1 MSATK
6 TISIVT
12 SEEVRIR
19 AYRGKSTVCM
29 DNPEVEDMLKEVS
42 FDDIVTYIQSENTSP
57 DEVFTDDQLNA
68 WAEKNGYV
76 KQ

>member
-12 SEEVRIR
+12 SEEVRIQ
-19 AYRGKSTVCM
+19 AYRGKSTVHI

-57 DEVFTDDQLNA
+57 DEVFTDGQLSA
-68 WAEKNGYV
+68 WAEKNGFL

>member
-6 TISIVT
+6 KISIVS
-12 SEEVRIR
+12 SEQVRIA
-19 AYRGKSTVCM
+19 AYRGKSTVHI
-29 DNPEVEDMLKEVS
+29 DNPEMEDMLKEVS
-42 FDDIVTYIQSENTSP
+42 FEDIVTHIQSENASP
-57 DEVFTDDQLNA
+57 DEVFTDDQLSA